1 MINRCLLCGDEL
13 KDWENH
19 QVKLYSNTSYKEG
32 GICTWDYVNHLNQ
45 AQNEK
50 NRRSCCEKRE

>member
-19 QVKLYSNTSYKEG
+19 QVKMYSNTSYKEG
-32 GICTWDYVNHLNQ
+32 GICTWDYVNHLNKGQ
-45 AQNEK
+45 VQEMK
-50 NRRSCCEKRE
+50 NNDLRL

>member
-19 QVKLYSNTSYKEG
+19 QVKLYSSTSYKEG
-32 GICTWDYVNHLNQ
+32 GICTWDYVNHLNNGQ
-45 AQNEK
+45 VQEMK
-50 NRRSCCEKRE
+50 NNDLRL